1 MYVQKE
7 HFQLFYEM
15 FVANVAHIFETYDHY
30 FLPAINIHTNEEV
43 AIKLEPMSA
52 QHPQLHIECKFYK
65 VMQGGSNIKQLLVN
79 LHFKIFNE
87 ISNASLLL
95 FQSVFLKSNTT
106 ERRESMS

>member
-1 MYVQKE
+1 
-7 HFQLFYEM
+7 M
-15 FVANVAHIFETYDHY
+15 FVAFVAHILKRTYDHY

-79 LHFKIFNE
+79 LLFKI
-87 ISNASLLL
+87 SN
-95 FQSVFLKSNTT
+95 
-106 ERRESMS
+106 